1 MTTESRKIQLETEV
15 DATGARKGFEEIK
28 TGARD
33 MAAAVG
39 QAGQQAG
46 AGMGAVGSGGDSA
59 AQKVDRATKSII
71 ASIQRTTATM
81 EAGERGS
88 AKFYEALA
96 NQRGVSVDAL
106 RPYLQQLDEVTKRQ
120 EAARASLGNV
130 GISAAQTAAA
140 MRQVPAQFTDIVT
153 SLQAGQAPM
162 TVLLQQGGQLKDMF
176 GGVGAAARA
185 MGTYIAGLV
194 TPFSVAAA
202 ALALIGGAG
211 YLAWSQNRGEMQAF
225 EMALIRTNG
234 VLGITSTEL
243 SNTANVLASGGFSR
257 SAAASALTE
266 LARGGDVAKDSL
278 KDFTQVALDMSKY
291 VDQSVGD
298 TVKIFAKL
306 ADEPVKASTELTKQ
320 MHYLS
325 AAQLEQIKSLEDA
338 GRKTDAARIA
348 QQAYADAVKPTVDAY
363 KANLGPL
370 ETALAY
376 WTKKANQMWDAL
388 RGGGETGESRIAKL
402 RQELADL
409 AGPTPLKN
417 ASLTDAILGS
427 FDQAGVVARLK
438 ATKEAELSYL
448 QQVEAQ
454 TKKNTEAQGARQRAE
469 DAANAVMDSVIKT
482 QEKGLSKQ
490 EQMNKA
496 LDLYR
501 DQIQKIKAVNPD
513 SMLVTAA
520 AVARGES
527 AIREQYKTTEKAN
540 TELEKQARLINEI
553 GGLRGDFTE
562 QWNRLSAIYKA
573 GGMNLEQL
581 QAAQAKLLADQPA
594 IKEQQKLYDEQQKAI
609 AKAAAA
615 YDQMVDATRKSA
627 DQLRTQADELEAS
640 NSMWGKGKVA
650 IEQYRLALL
659 EAKAAEVDQNPDSYR
674 ADYIAALQEKIT
686 QQRRIVIGTQTAE
699 YKTLLDKQS
708 EWLRSAQ
715 EEAQLYQDEI
725 GLLGLTTREREKV
738 VAVRQV
744 ELKLAKEIAAIN
756 KSGATSEQ
764 KADAIAQAQ
773 AAAEIAKQT
782 AAAKAD
788 MNALTDII
796 NSVDR
801 TAQQVWTNIWQGG
814 SDVFTKLGQTIKA
827 SVLDLLYQL
836 TIKKWVISI
845 TANILASLGLGDVGS
860 LVSGGSGS
868 LLSSGANLLGVGSAA
883 TAATTATNAATAAAI
898 TGDAASSAAAA
909 SAASAAGAGSG
920 IGALAPYA
928 GYAAAAYAAYKLLS
942 SLNGGE
948 TRTGGQYA
956 VAYDGKVVN
965 NRRGETYYYDDQY
978 FQRPGTQK
986 TKVTNG
992 TAYRI
997 EADGMGTQED
1007 AVRTA
1012 VSSTANNIQEMLKA
1026 LGSSM
1031 TLNGFW
1037 AGLETSGNGRGGVFS
1052 GGSFTNGTKFGE
1064 SGKGDNYSGTLYE
1077 LTSTRSPDAAA
1088 AMANFTL
1095 DLKQVTIEALQAATD
1110 IPQVIK
1116 DKLKGVDA
1124 EALTNEAADTLLT
1137 WITTQINNVNQLA
1150 TLANSLPLQNLKN
1163 LSFDA
1168 ASGLIELAGGID
1180 TLSSQID
1187 AYYKAYYTEDEQR
1200 AQTLANIKKALGTV
1214 GIDNLPTTL
1223 ADYRKL
1229 VDSQDLSTEAGRKT
1243 YAMLIALASAFAD
1256 VTKASDTAAASA
1268 KKEAE
1273 SKAQAEKD
1281 AAAAK
1286 AEADKQAAI
1295 SAANAAYSA
1304 LETAISAQKTILQAQ
1319 AQAAQATINTISSI
1333 MDTLKSNIDELYN
1346 SVATT
1351 QIQNQRQALEFIDQA
1366 LTTAQAGGV
1375 LPDGTKLSDAIN
1387 AARTGTSD
1395 SSGYASLFEQQKAQ
1409 LILAGKLVK
1418 LQEIAGVQKTV
1429 AEQQLDAANKQID
1442 QLDKTLAYWK
1452 EQTAIAT
1459 GTWKATLSV
1468 VDAINALRDANAA
1481 ATAATTKKPG
1491 VVVTGASDQ
1500 FTVGGGGSGTGTTAA
1515 AAPKSLREIYRAA
1528 YGWTD
1533 DDFKSWYANPLN
1545 TANAEEEAKRRGIPV
1560 MAVGTNYLPRDGY
1573 IYAHQGEA
1581 IVPRAYNP
1589 AANGVLQADGQTAR
1603 LLTSLIEEV
1612 RAMRASTERTASAVE
1627 GNQSVPLLVEIA
1639 S

>member
-120 EAARASLGNV
+120 EAARVSLGNV

-194 TPFSVAAA
+194 TPFTAAAA

-234 VLGITSTEL
+234 VLGVTSTEL
-243 SNTANVLASGGFSR
+243 SNTANALASNGFSR

-325 AAQLEQIKSLEDA
+325 AAQLEQIKSLEEV

-348 QQAYADAVKPTVDAY
+348 QQAYADAVTPTIAAY

-438 ATKEAELSYL
+438 AAKEAELSYL

-454 TKKNTEAQGARQRAE
+454 TKKNTEAQGAYQRTQ
-469 DAANAVMDSVIKT
+469 DAANAVIDAVTKT

-490 EQMNKA
+490 KQMDDA
-496 LDLYR
+496 LERYH
-501 DQIQKIKAVNPD
+501 DQIQKIKAANPD
-513 SMLVTAA
+513 SMLVKAE
-520 AVARGES
+520 AVARGEA
-527 AIREQYKTTEKAN
+527 AIRDQYKTTEKAN

-581 QAAQAKLLADQPA
+581 QAAQAKVLADQPA

-627 DQLRTQADELEAS
+627 DTLKTQADELEAS

-686 QQRRIVIGTQTAE
+686 QQRRIVTATQTAE
-699 YKTLLDKQS
+699 YKALLDKQN

-756 KSGATSEQ
+756 KSGATDDQ
-764 KADAIAQAQ
+764 KAVLIAQAES
-773 AAAEIAKQT
+773 AAAIAKQT

-788 MNALTDII
+788 LASMTDII

-814 SDVFTKLGQTIKA
+814 SNVFQKLGQTIKA

-836 TIKKWVISI
+836 TIKKWVVSVTADIVGGISGM
-845 TANILASLGLGDVGS
+845 TVGS
-860 LVSGGSGS
+860 ALGSAGGSS
-868 LLSSGANLLGVGSAA
+868 LLSSGINALGLTGTGSALGTAALGTVQGWLGMSGTAAQTSAAMMQAYGAGSAA
-883 TAATTATNAATAAAI
+883 GI
-898 TGDAASSAAAA
+898 ASSIG
-909 SAASAAGAGSG
+909 SAV
-920 IGALAPYA
+920 PYV
-928 GYAAAAYAAYKLLS
+928 AAAYAAYQVLS

-948 TRTGGQYA
+948 SRSGGQYG
-956 VAYDGKVVN
+956 VAYDGAIRS
-965 NRRGETYYYDDQY
+965 NRRGETYTSVGAGY
-978 FQRPGTQK
+978 QK
-986 TKVTNG
+986 TGTGQAYTNG
-992 TAYRI
+992 QSYLVEASGLGSAHDAAINTAI
-997 EADGMGTQED
+997 
-1007 AVRTA
+1007 
-1012 VSSTANNIQEMLKA
+1012 SSTAASIQGLLTS
-1026 LGSSM
+1026 LGSSAKV
-1031 TLNGFW
+1031 NQFYG
-1037 AGLETSGNGRGGVFS
+1037 ALETSGNGRGGVYA
-1052 GGSFTNGTKFGE
+1052 GGSFSNGVTFGS
-1064 SGKGDNYSGTLYE
+1064 SGKGDNYSGTLYD
-1077 LTSTRSPDAAA
+1077 TAFTRSPDLTTAL
-1088 AMANFTL
+1088 ANLKT
-1095 DLKQVTIEALQAATD
+1095 DLLQTTVQALQAAAD
-1110 IPQVIK
+1110 IPQTIK
-1116 DKLKGVDA
+1116 DMLSGVDA
-1124 EALTNEAADTLLT
+1124 KALTDTTAADLIKKINDQ
-1137 WITTQINNVNQLA
+1137 ITAVNSLSN
-1150 TLANSLPLQNLKN
+1150 LANALPLKNLKD

-1168 ASGLIELAGGID
+1168 ASGLIKLAGSLD
-1180 TLSSQID
+1180 TLTSQVSS
-1187 AYYKAYYTEDEQR
+1187 YYSNYYSTAEQN
-1200 AQTLANIKKALGTV
+1200 ANTLANITTSLASV
-1214 GIDNLPTTL
+1214 GLSLPATKD
-1223 ADYRKL
+1223 AFRQL
-1229 VDSQDLSTEAGRKT
+1229 VEAQDLSTDSGRKA
-1243 YAMLIALASAFAD
+1243 YEMLLSVQQAFSDVAAS
-1256 VTKASDTAAASA
+1256 SDSAATAAATAAS
-1268 KKEAE
+1268 
-1273 SKAQAEKD
+1273 Q
-1281 AAAAK
+1281 AAAA
-1286 AEADKQAAI
+1286 AEQAAAAQKQKAI
-1295 SAANAAYSA
+1295 DAANSAYTA
-1304 LETAISAQKTILQAQ
+1304 LSNAVAAQKTILQA
-1319 AQAAQATINTISSI
+1319 AVTSAQATVTTIGGI
-1333 MDTLKSNIDELYN
+1333 FDNLKSNVTELYN

-1351 QIQNQRQALEFIDQA
+1351 QAQSQRQALQFIDQA
-1366 LTTAQAGGV
+1366 LATAKAGGS
-1375 LPDGTKLSDAIN
+1375 LPDGTALSDAIT
-1387 AARTGTSD
+1387 AARSGLGD
-1395 SSGYASLFEQQKAQ
+1395 SSGYASLFEQQRAQ
-1409 LILAGKLVK
+1409 LILAGKLAQ
-1418 LQEIAGVQKTV
+1418 LQDIAGVQKSV
-1429 AEQQLDAANKQID
+1429 AQQQLDAANEQITKLD
-1442 QLDKTLAYWK
+1442 QTLAYWK
-1452 EQTAIAT
+1452 QQTDIAT
-1459 GTWKATLSV
+1459 GTYQATLSV
-1468 VDAINALRDANAA
+1468 ADAIQTLTEAITGAA
-1481 ATAATTKKPG
+1481 QATATANKPG
-1491 VVVTGASDQ
+1491 V
-1500 FTVGGGGSGTGTTAA
+1500 TAA
-1515 AAPKSLREIYRAA
+1515 AAAADFAIGGSLPGDTSGTSSTGLSTQTYGGLPLLVVQPATVAPKFYDP
-1528 YGWTD
+1528 T
-1533 DDFKSWYANPLN
+1533 
-1545 TANAEEEAKRRGIPV
+1545 
-1560 MAVGTNYLPRDGY
+1560 
-1573 IYAHQGEA
+1573 
-1581 IVPRAYNP
+1581 
-1589 AANGVLQADGQTAR
+1589 ANGVLQSDGQTAQ
-1603 LLTSLIEEV
+1603 LLTTLITEV
-1612 RAMRASTERTASAVE
+1612 QAMRESTERTASAIE
-1627 GNQSVPLLVEIA
+1627 GNQSIPLLVEVSNA
-1639 S
+1639 VKVAA